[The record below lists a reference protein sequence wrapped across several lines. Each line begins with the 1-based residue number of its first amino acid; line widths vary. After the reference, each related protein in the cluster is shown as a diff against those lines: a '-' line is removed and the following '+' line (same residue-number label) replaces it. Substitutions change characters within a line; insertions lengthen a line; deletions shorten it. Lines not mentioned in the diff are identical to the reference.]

1 MGGILKN
8 PLSKDE
14 VNQKDENETVSDFR
28 KQVYKNTQLNAK
40 LTAGNGINT
49 INKPFSGDDIKDYPS
64 DADEKDLATNAA
76 GNVIRRTPPRGPP
89 KDVLQMKK
97 EEEERLQWN
106 RKNLADNEVAKQQY
120 ADIHIDEPK
129 TPYQG
134 AVDPQ
139 GEYYRDDDEDEDAE
153 NNGSNNRGGIPNVPE
168 LDDFTLGEPE
178 YDIQEIANNDED
190 VEVHMGGEDDEGQ
203 DDDELDEAE
212 AKELRHKKFEE
223 MRKKHYDLREM
234 FKNRK
239 SYENDENED
248 EQDDDTS
255 ESEQ

>member
-8 PLSKDE
+8 PLSKED
-14 VNQKDENETVSDFR
+14 VNQKDENETVSEFR

-40 LTAGNGINT
+40 LTAGKGINS
-49 INKPFSGDDIKDYPS
+49 INKPFAGDDIKDYPS
-64 DADEKDLATNAA
+64 DADEKDLSTNAA

-106 RKNLADNEVAKQQY
+106 GKNLADNEVAKQQY

-134 AVDPQ
+134 AVDPE
-139 GEYYRDDDEDEDAE
+139 GEYYRDDDEDEDND
-153 NNGSNNRGGIPNVPE
+153 NNGAIPKVPD

-178 YDIQEIANNDED
+178 YDIQDTVNNDEG
-190 VEVHMGGEDDEGQ
+190 VEVHMSCEDDEQ
-203 DDDELDEAE
+203 QEDDELDEAR

-234 FKNRK
+234 FKNRNVH
-239 SYENDENED
+239 ENDENED
-248 EQDDDTS
+248 EVEDDTS